1 MTNAHMQTRAIPVL
15 GFAGVGR
22 ATFAVEYETAI
33 TRRALNALQ
42 TLGWPI
48 AGTDEV
54 FMDSQAARNAGE
66 RIQQEHADILI
77 IAHASFADAS
87 AALELARA
95 VNRPILLWAF
105 REPGPVG
112 DRLWLN
118 SLCGANI
125 AANALQRENYV
136 THYVYGDPE
145 EPAALQ
151 EIAAFA
157 GACAVNRKLRRAKIS
172 VIGQAPTGF
181 YSSQFDEL
189 ALAQVIGPTIVQ
201 KDLGTLF
208 AAAEQADSARVQAI
222 TQQAIKDSPSLQA
235 LNPQDVQRFGQTY
248 CALKDAAAEDH
259 SDALAVRCWPEFP
272 SQFQVMPCAAMGR
285 IAEDGVI
292 ASCET
297 DVYGAVTQL
306 MLQYFSGKPPLMAD
320 VVAMDDMKNTLTLWH
335 CGNAAISLARNGD
348 EPVMAGHCNRKIG
361 VAGNFP
367 IRPGHVTVARLG
379 VSHTGFRLLAVEGEL
394 LDVPENRFQGNSAV
408 FRPIGSA
415 KSLLDTMMAQGLEHH
430 VIFTEG
436 SFMQELRFLA
446 QMWNIPI
453 ISQ

>member
-22 ATFAVEYETAI
+22 ATFAVEYEAAI
-33 TRRALNALQ
+33 TQRALAALQ
-42 TLGWPI
+42 TLQWPI
-48 AGTDEV
+48 VGTEEV
-54 FMDSQAARNAGE
+54 FMDSQAARGAGE
-66 RIQQEHADILI
+66 RIQLEQADALI

-105 REPGPVG
+105 REPGRVG

-125 AANALQRENYV
+125 AANALQRENFV

-145 EPAALQ
+145 EPAVLQ
-151 EIAAFA
+151 EIATFA
-157 GACAVNRKLRRAKIS
+157 RACAVSRKLRRAKIS

-189 ALAQVIGPTIVQ
+189 ALARVIGPTIAQ

-208 AAAEQADSARVQAI
+208 AAAEHVDNARVQAL
-222 TQQAIKDSPSLQA
+222 TEQAAAASPSLQT

-248 CALKDAAAEDH
+248 CALKDVAAEDR

-285 IAEDGVI
+285 IAEDGIV

-297 DVYGAVTQL
+297 DVYGAVTPL
-306 MLQYFSGKPPLMAD
+306 MLQYLSGKPPLMAD
-320 VVAMDDMKNTLTLWH
+320 VVAMDDSNDTLTLWH
-335 CGNAAISLARNGD
+335 CGNAAVSLARNGA
-348 EPVMAGHCNRKIG
+348 EPIMAGHCNRKIG

-379 VSHTGFRLLAVEGEL
+379 ASNAGFRLLAVEGEI

-408 FRPIGSA
+408 FRPLGSA

-430 VIFTEG
+430 VIFAEG
-436 SFMQELRFLA
+436 SYMQELEFLA
-446 QMWNIPI
+446 HMWNIPI
-453 ISQ
+453 VSR